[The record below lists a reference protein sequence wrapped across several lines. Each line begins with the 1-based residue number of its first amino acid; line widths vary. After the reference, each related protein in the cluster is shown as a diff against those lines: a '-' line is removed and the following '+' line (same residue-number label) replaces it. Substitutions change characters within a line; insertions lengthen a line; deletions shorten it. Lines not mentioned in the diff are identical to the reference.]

1 MAKKSLV
8 ALAKGT
14 DIQANVT
21 KVFDLMGGVQNVIR
35 KGSTVVLKPNAGHAE
50 PPETSVCTNPEVVR
64 AVIRE
69 VKKAEPKRII
79 VAEAAAIGCDTME
92 CFKVSGI
99 EAVANEEGVEL
110 KDIKRDKDLVNIAV
124 RGYRSNIDHVLLPK
138 FLLEADHLINLP
150 ILKAHASMVFS
161 GALKI
166 SKVLFRIKYICR
178 CISRT

>member
-1 MAKKSLV
+1 MAKKSVV

-14 DIQANVT
+14 DIQENVT
-21 KVFDLMGGVQNVIR
+21 RVFDLMGGVKNVIR
-35 KGSTVVLKPNAGHAE
+35 KNSTVVLKPNAGHAE

-64 AVIRE
+64 AVVRE

-79 VAEAAAIGCDTME
+79 IAEAAAIGCDTEE

-99 EAVANEEGVEL
+99 AAIAEEEGVEL
-110 KDIKRDKDLVNIAV
+110 KDIKRDKELVNIAV
-124 RGYRSNIDHVLLPK
+124 RDYRSNIDHVLLPK

-161 GALKI
+161 GALKNGKMI
-166 SKVLFRIKYICR
+166 DR
-178 CISRT
+178 RTQI